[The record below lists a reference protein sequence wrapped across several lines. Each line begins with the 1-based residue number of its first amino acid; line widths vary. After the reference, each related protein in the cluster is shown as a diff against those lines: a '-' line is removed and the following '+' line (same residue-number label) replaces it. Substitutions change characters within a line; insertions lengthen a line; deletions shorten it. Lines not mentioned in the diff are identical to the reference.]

1 MKLHSFGRS
10 ILRPKGTF
18 VLKVFLS
25 DLWEV
30 KGPIISFLLSWRAS
44 GGGSGVAKDLENFF
58 WKNFFLFL
66 ILKNRHV

>member
-1 MKLHSFGRS
+1 MKLHSLGRS

-44 GGGSGVAKDLENFF
+44 GGGSGVAKFF
-58 WKNFFLFL
+58 FEQKKNLKNFFYFSF
-66 ILKNRHV
+66 